1 MVGVLDFLYQ
11 KKDIQMNQ
19 KIADAKEV
27 IAYYTLAASGTGA
40 VPVPAASAAIMAQN
54 GVMIAHVAS
63 KMGIKIDAATVISS
77 LGITGSLNVVGRN
90 LFIEGAKLLSWG
102 TGSVWALAALS
113 ALGAATA
120 GVQTYIIGMLAIEI
134 CKNNG
139 KALSSEKAGA
149 VIDHAKNSYDA
160 FKSEWKDKSPSK
172 PE

>member
-1 MVGVLDFLYQ
+1 MSFADQ
-11 KKDIQMNQ
+11 Q
-19 KIADAKEV
+19 IADAKEV

-63 KMGIKIDAATVISS
+63 KMGMKIDATTVISS

-102 TGSVWALAALS
+102 TGSVWALVALS

-139 KALSSEKAGA
+139 VVLTAERAGN
-149 VIDHAKNSYDA
+149 IIEHAKDSYDS
-160 FKSEWKDKSPSK
+160 FKAEWKNKVPVK
-172 PE
+172 PQ